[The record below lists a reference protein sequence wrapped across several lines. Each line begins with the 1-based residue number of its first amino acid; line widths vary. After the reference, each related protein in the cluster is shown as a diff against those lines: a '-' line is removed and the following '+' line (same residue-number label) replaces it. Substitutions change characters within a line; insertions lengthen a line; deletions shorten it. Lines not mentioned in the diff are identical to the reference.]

1 MSETERDAGTLGF
14 LDSLVGLFRRREDEA
29 GAQPSEGEAR
39 GHYEKLEAEFDSALQ
54 RLNEKIA
61 EQRDAAAARAAGPEP
76 VSGPSSGRAAERA
89 QRLEAAH
96 RAMREDIER
105 AHADLGTGLAG
116 PALDELARFVREMH
130 ELSATGRDAH
140 SLVPRAR
147 HAVGERLRREAGE
160 LAAARLVALLQ
171 RAGRSWPD
179 PTRYSPNATPQEIER
194 WRRRRF
200 DDIRA
205 GFLASDLE
213 RTAQRMLGVVP
224 GWGADY
230 PERASPLWAEC
241 ALEGVAAGIR
251 AQLLREFVD
260 VLDRDRDA
268 LWSRVEASVGAE
280 LQDLQRMLQDGAL
293 SIERANAVM
302 ASSLRV
308 LDELVPEVAW
318 EMVRSALPHARG
330 EFGS

>member
-1 MSETERDAGTLGF
+1 MGETERDAGLLGF
-14 LDSLVGLFRRREDEA
+14 LDSLAGLFRRKDGGAEA
-29 GAQPSEGEAR
+29 SEGEVRDPHA
-39 GHYEKLEAEFDSALQ
+39 KLEAEFDSALQ
-54 RLNEKIA
+54 RLNEKVA
-61 EQRDAAAARAAGPEP
+61 EQRRAAAARAAGAEA
-76 VSGPSSGRAAERA
+76 VSGASGRAAERA

-105 AHADLGTGLAG
+105 AHAELGTGLTG
-116 PALDELARFVREMH
+116 PALDELARFVRDMH
-130 ELSATGRDAH
+130 ALSAPGRDAH
-140 SLVPRAR
+140 ALMPRAR

-179 PTRYSPNATPQEIER
+179 PTRYSPNAEPQEIER
-194 WRRRRF
+194 WRQRRL
-200 DDIRA
+200 DHVRA
-205 GFLASDLE
+205 GFLANDFE
-213 RTAQRMLGVVP
+213 RTAQRMLGVVA

-230 PERASPLWAEC
+230 PERGSPLWEEC

-260 VLDRDRDA
+260 LLDRDREA
-268 LWSRVEASVGAE
+268 VWSRVEESVGAE
-280 LQDLQRMLQDGAL
+280 LQELQRVLQGGAV
-293 SIERANAVM
+293 SIERASAVV

-318 EMVRSALPHARG
+318 ERLRSLLPHARG
-330 EFGS
+330 EFES